1 MCLHPEALTW
11 LAAFRQEFY
20 AGLGHRQDSLFE
32 LLDAVLTA
40 PDRSPLVRLSLG
52 PAFRRRWPSTCD
64 ALADGSID
72 LLAVRR
78 LFHAHLP
85 APSSERPLWA
95 LDGTHW
101 PRPAAATS
109 AERTYERR
117 VATGRPRDGVVPA
130 WAYQWLVAVPEAR
143 GSWILP
149 LDVRRRGPTV
159 GLPTTL
165 AIDQLQ
171 TALAGRAPDAPRPVV
186 TLDAGYDVSA
196 LAQAHL
202 PADLLVRLAKR
213 RRLYRAPEPYSGR
226 GRPHKHGAAFRL
238 HEPTTQ
244 GPPDHTVTAQDAAYG
259 RVQVDAWDDLHDEAA
274 PTDAFSVL
282 RVQVEHL
289 PHRAGAPAP
298 LWLAWLGSPLPTDL
312 VQVWRWYQRRFA
324 IEHGF
329 RFLKQAFGW
338 TTVRLRSPEAADPW
352 SWLLACGLWQLWLAR
367 SLVAEVRLP
376 WDHPLAAEHLTP
388 GRVRR
393 AFAILLVRLS
403 SPTRAPHPRGKS
415 PGRRPGQGRGPRER
429 FAVVKRTQAKA
440 TRHPR
445 NRRRSPRAA

>member
-143 GSWILP
+143 GVGSCRWTCA
-149 LDVRRRGPTV
+149 DVGRPSDGRPPWRSTSCRRRWLVGHPTRRARWS
-159 GLPTTL
+159 PWTL
-165 AIDQLQ
+165 ATTSPPWPRPIYRPICWSVWPNAAVY
-171 TALAGRAPDAPRPVV
+171 TGHRSPTPDVADPTSTAPRSGCTSRPPR
-186 TLDAGYDVSA
+186 A
-196 LAQAHL
+196 
-202 PADLLVRLAKR
+202 R
-213 RRLYRAPEPYSGR
+213 RITPSPSR
-226 GRPHKHGAAFRL
+226 
-238 HEPTTQ
+238 TQ
-244 GPPDHTVTAQDAAYG
+244 
-259 RVQVDAWDDLHDEAA
+259 
-274 PTDAFSVL
+274 PTDACRWMPGMTCTTRRPPPTPSACCAYRSSTCPTARAPRHPCGWPGWVAHCPLTWSRSGAGTSV
-282 RVQVEHL
+282 
-289 PHRAGAPAP
+289 
-298 LWLAWLGSPLPTDL
+298 GSPSSMG
-312 VQVWRWYQRRFA
+312 FA
-324 IEHGF
+324 
-329 RFLKQAFGW
+329 
-338 TTVRLRSPEAADPW
+338 S
-352 SWLLACGLWQLWLAR
+352 
-367 SLVAEVRLP
+367 
-376 WDHPLAAEHLTP
+376 
-388 GRVRR
+388 
-393 AFAILLVRLS
+393 
-403 SPTRAPHPRGKS
+403 
-415 PGRRPGQGRGPRER
+415 
-429 FAVVKRTQAKA
+429 
-440 TRHPR
+440 
-445 NRRRSPRAA
+445 